1 MKGGEHQVTG
11 EGGFDGGL
19 GRFDITGF
27 ADQEHI
33 RVLTHESP
41 KSHAEVVT
49 LFTINLS
56 LGDAP

>member
-1 MKGGEHQVTG
+1 MTG

-41 KSHAEVVT
+41 KGHAKVVA
-49 LFTINLS
+49 LFTIYLG